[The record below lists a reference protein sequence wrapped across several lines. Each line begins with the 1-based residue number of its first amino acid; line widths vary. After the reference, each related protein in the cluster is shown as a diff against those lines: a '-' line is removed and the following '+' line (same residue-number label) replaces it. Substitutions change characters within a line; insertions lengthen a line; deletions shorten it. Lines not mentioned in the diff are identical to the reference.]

1 MNHFGRYRDISTMVC
16 LMNFRY
22 KYYFSLE
29 LINNYI
35 QPYLLT
41 NIEPINDVNE
51 TLVVATTEFYL
62 SNECTIL
69 CKIHDMSLF

>member
-1 MNHFGRYRDISTMVC
+1 MVC

-22 KYYFSLE
+22 KYYFTLE
-29 LINNYI
+29 SINYYI

-41 NIEPINDVNE
+41 NIEPMNDVNE

-62 SNECTIL
+62 SKE
-69 CKIHDMSLF
+69 

>member
-1 MNHFGRYRDISTMVC
+1 M
-16 LMNFRY
+16 
-22 KYYFSLE
+22 
-29 LINNYI
+29 
-35 QPYLLT
+35 

-69 CKIHDMSLF
+69 CKIHENSLFQHKDSR